1 MIQYMKNLFSR
12 PRRTSRTILIMTS
25 AAVFM
30 FATGIIFYES
40 TKKTVAL
47 SLDGKKQTVKTHAD
61 TINELLQELEVE
73 VGKEDYLSLAKGTE
87 ISDDLHVIWNPATE
101 VELTIDG
108 ETSSVW
114 TLSQTVGEFLEE
126 EGIQLRAED
135 KVSEGMNEA
144 IKKDMDIKIE
154 TAFPIALKVG
164 NEEREIWSTSTTVAD
179 FLKSEQVSVNELDRV
194 SPALSEHL
202 TEETAVTVTR
212 VEKVTD
218 VVEEPIS
225 YETVTQKDSSLE
237 KGKEKIITEGQEGL
251 ISKTYELTKE
261 NGKTVS
267 KELVSEKTVKKKV
280 DEVVAIGTK
289 EKKAA
294 VTPVSTSSKSS
305 ASSSSS
311 AEEYYVTATAY
322 TSGCNGCTG
331 KTATGV
337 NLRANP
343 NAKII
348 AVDPSFIPLGTK
360 VYVEGYGYA
369 TAADTGG
376 AVNGKKIDVF
386 VPSTAD
392 AYNWGVKTVKIKVF
406 R

>member
-1 MIQYMKNLFSR
+1 MIQNMKNLFSR
-12 PRRTSRTILIMTS
+12 PRRTPRTLLIIAS
-25 AAVFM
+25 AAVFIL
-30 FATGIIFYES
+30 ATGIIFYES

-47 SLDGKKQTVKTHAD
+47 SLDGKKQTVNTHAD
-61 TINELLQELEVE
+61 TINELLQELDVE

-87 ISDDLHVIWNPATE
+87 ISDDLQVVWTPAVE
-101 VELTIDG
+101 VELTIDRK
-108 ETSSVW
+108 TTSVW
-114 TLSQTVGEFLEE
+114 TLSDTVSEFLRE

-135 KVSEGMNEA
+135 KVSKGMDETIEEGMN
-144 IKKDMDIKIE
+144 IKIE
-154 TAFPIALKVG
+154 KAFPIVLKIG
-164 NEEREIWSTSTTVAD
+164 NKEREVWSTSTTVAD
-179 FLKSEQVSVNELDRV
+179 LLKSEKVSVKELDRV
-194 SPALSEHL
+194 SPELSARL
-202 TEETAVTVTR
+202 TDKSAVTVTK

-225 YETVTQKDSSLE
+225 YEIINRKDSSLE
-237 KGKEKIITEGQEGL
+237 KGKEKVITEGQKGL

-261 NGKTVS
+261 NGKIVS
-267 KELVSEKTVKKKV
+267 KELVSEETVKEKV
-280 DEVVAIGTK
+280 DQVVAVGTK
-289 EKKAA
+289 EKRAA
-294 VTPVSTSSKSS
+294 VKRVSSSES
-305 ASSSSS
+305 ASSLSSTD
-311 AEEYYVTATAY
+311 EYYVTATAY
-322 TSGCNGCTG
+322 TSGCNGCSG
-331 KTATGV
+331 KTTTGI

-343 NAKII
+343 NAKVI

-386 VPSTAD
+386 VPSASD

>member
-1 MIQYMKNLFSR
+1 MIQNMKNLFSR
-12 PRRTSRTILIMTS
+12 PRRTPRTLLIMTS
-25 AAVFM
+25 VAVFIL
-30 FATGIIFYES
+30 ATGIIFYES

-47 SLDGKKQTVKTHAD
+47 SLDGKKQMVKTHAD
-61 TINELLQELEVE
+61 TINELLQELDVE

-87 ISDDLHVIWNPATE
+87 ISDDLKVVWTPAVE
-101 VELTIDG
+101 VSLTIDG
-108 ETSSVW
+108 ETTSSW
-114 TLSQTVGEFLEE
+114 TLSETVGEFLKE

-135 KVSEGMNEA
+135 KVSDSMDEA
-144 IKKDMDIKIE
+144 IEEDMNITIE
-154 TAFPIALKVG
+154 KAFPIALKVG
-164 NEEREIWSTSTTVAD
+164 NEKREIWSTSTTVAD
-179 FLKSEQVSVNELDRV
+179 FLKSEKVSLNKLDQV
-194 SPALSEHL
+194 SPALSNRL
-202 TEETAVTVTR
+202 TKESAVTVTR

-225 YETVTQKDSSLE
+225 YETIKRTDPSLE

-251 ISKTYELTKE
+251 ISRTYELTRE
-261 NGKTVS
+261 NGKTIS
-267 KELVSEKTVKKKV
+267 KELVSEKTVQEKV
-280 DEVVAIGTK
+280 DQVVAIGTK
-289 EKKAA
+289 EKKAT
-294 VTPVSTSSKSS
+294 VTKVSSPST
-305 ASSSSS
+305 SSSS
-311 AEEYYVTATAY
+311 AEEYHVTATAY

-331 KTATGV
+331 KTATGI

-343 NAKII
+343 NAKVI

-376 AVNGKKIDVF
+376 AVSGKKIDVF

-392 AYNWGVKTVKIKVF
+392 AYSWGVKTVKIKVF

>member
-1 MIQYMKNLFSR
+1 MIQNMKNLFSR
-12 PRRTSRTILIMTS
+12 PRRTPRTLLIMTS
-25 AAVFM
+25 VAVFIL
-30 FATGIIFYES
+30 ATGIIFYES

-47 SLDGKKQTVKTHAD
+47 SLDGKKQMVKTHAD
-61 TINELLQELEVE
+61 TINELLQELDVE

-87 ISDDLHVIWNPATE
+87 ISDDLKVVWTPAVE
-101 VELTIDG
+101 VSLTIDG
-108 ETSSVW
+108 ETTSSW
-114 TLSQTVGEFLEE
+114 TLSETVGEFLKE

-135 KVSEGMNEA
+135 KVSDSMDEA
-144 IKKDMDIKIE
+144 IEEDMNITIE
-154 TAFPIALKVG
+154 KAFPIALKVG
-164 NEEREIWSTSTTVAD
+164 NEKREIWSTSTTVAD
-179 FLKSEQVSVNELDRV
+179 FLKSEKVSLNKLDQV
-194 SPALSEHL
+194 SPALSNRL
-202 TEETAVTVTR
+202 TKESAVTVTR

-225 YETVTQKDSSLE
+225 YETIKRTDPSLE

-251 ISKTYELTKE
+251 ISRTYELTRE
-261 NGKTVS
+261 NGKTIS
-267 KELVSEKTVKKKV
+267 KELVSEKTVQEKV
-280 DEVVAIGTK
+280 DQVVAIGTK
-289 EKKAA
+289 EKKAI
-294 VTPVSTSSKSS
+294 VTKVSSPST
-305 ASSSSS
+305 SSSS
-311 AEEYYVTATAY
+311 AEEYHVTATAY

-331 KTATGV
+331 KTATGI

-343 NAKII
+343 NAKVI

-376 AVNGKKIDVF
+376 AVSGKKIDVF

-392 AYNWGVKTVKIKVF
+392 AYSWGVKTVKIKVF

>member
-1 MIQYMKNLFSR
+1 MIQNMKNLFSR
-12 PRRTSRTILIMTS
+12 PRQTPRTFLIIS
-25 AAVFM
+25 SVAVFIL
-30 FATGIIFYES
+30 ATGILFYEG
-40 TKKTVAL
+40 TKTTVAL

-61 TINELLQELEVE
+61 TINELLQELEVD
-73 VGKEDYLSLAKGTE
+73 VSKEDYLSLAKGTE
-87 ISDDLHVIWNPATE
+87 ISDDLHLVWDPAIE
-101 VELTIDG
+101 VGLTIDG
-108 ETSSVW
+108 ETTSVW
-114 TLSQTVGEFLEE
+114 TLSHTVGEFLRE

-135 KVSEGMNEA
+135 QVSEGIDEEIEKN
-144 IKKDMDIKIE
+144 MDIQIE
-154 TAFPIALKVG
+154 KAFPITLEVG
-164 NEEREIWSTSTTVAD
+164 NEKREIWSTSTTVAD
-179 FLKSEQVSVNELDRV
+179 FLKNEKVSVNELDRV
-194 SPALSEHL
+194 SPALSDRL
-202 TEETAVTVTR
+202 TGKSTVTVTR

-225 YETVTQKDSSLE
+225 YETITEKDSDLE
-237 KGKEKIITEGQEGL
+237 KGKEKVITEGQEGL

-267 KELVSEKTVKKKV
+267 KKLVSEKTVKEKV
-280 DEVVAIGTK
+280 DQVVSIGTK
-289 EKKAA
+289 EKKET
-294 VTPVSTSSKSS
+294 VKPVSTSSSSSPSS
-305 ASSSSS
+305 AG
-311 AEEYYVTATAY
+311 EEYYVTATAY
-322 TSGCNGCTG
+322 TSGCNGCSG
-331 KTATGV
+331 KTATGI

-343 NAKII
+343 NARVI

-376 AVNGKKIDVF
+376 AVSGKKIDVF

>member
-1 MIQYMKNLFSR
+1 MIQNMKNLFSR
-12 PRRTSRTILIMTS
+12 PRRTPRTLLIMTS
-25 AAVFM
+25 VAVFIL
-30 FATGIIFYES
+30 ATGIIFYES

-47 SLDGKKQTVKTHAD
+47 SLDGKKQMVKTHAD
-61 TINELLQELEVE
+61 TINELLQELDVE

-87 ISDDLHVIWNPATE
+87 VSDDLKVVWTPAVE
-101 VELTIDG
+101 VSLTIDG
-108 ETSSVW
+108 ETTSNW
-114 TLSQTVGEFLEE
+114 TLSETVGEFLKE

-135 KVSEGMNEA
+135 KISESMDEA
-144 IKKDMDIKIE
+144 IEEDMNITKE
-154 TAFPIALKVG
+154 KAFSIALKVG
-164 NEEREIWSTSTTVAD
+164 NEKREIWSTSTTVAD
-179 FLKSEQVSVNELDRV
+179 FLKSEKVSLNKLDQV
-194 SPALSEHL
+194 SPALSNRL
-202 TEETAVTVTR
+202 TQESAVTVTR

-225 YETVTQKDSSLE
+225 YETIKRTDPSLE

-251 ISKTYELTKE
+251 ISKTYELTRE
-261 NGKTVS
+261 NGKIIS
-267 KELVSEKTVKKKV
+267 MELVSEKTVQEKV
-280 DEVVAIGTK
+280 DQVVAIGTK
-289 EKKAA
+289 EKKAT
-294 VTPVSTSSKSS
+294 VTKVSSPST
-305 ASSSSS
+305 SSSS
-311 AEEYYVTATAY
+311 AEEYHVTATAY

-331 KTATGV
+331 KTATGI

-343 NAKII
+343 NAKVI

-376 AVNGKKIDVF
+376 AVSGKKIDVF

-392 AYNWGVKTVKIKVF
+392 AYSWGVKTVKIKVF

>member
-1 MIQYMKNLFSR
+1 VIQNMKNLFSR
-12 PRRTSRTILIMTS
+12 PRRTPRTLLIMTS
-25 AAVFM
+25 VAVFIL
-30 FATGIIFYES
+30 ATGIIFYES

-47 SLDGKKQTVKTHAD
+47 SLDGKKQMVKTHAD
-61 TINELLQELEVE
+61 TINELLQELDVE

-87 ISDDLHVIWNPATE
+87 VSDDLKVVWTPAVE
-101 VELTIDG
+101 VSLTIDG
-108 ETSSVW
+108 ETTSNW
-114 TLSQTVGEFLEE
+114 TLSETVGEFLKE

-135 KVSEGMNEA
+135 KVSESMDEA
-144 IKKDMDIKIE
+144 IEEDMNITIE
-154 TAFPIALKVG
+154 KAFPIALKVG
-164 NEEREIWSTSTTVAD
+164 NEKREIWSTSTTVAD
-179 FLKSEQVSVNELDRV
+179 FLKSEKVSLNKLDQV
-194 SPALSEHL
+194 SPALSNRL
-202 TEETAVTVTR
+202 TQESAVTVTR

-225 YETVTQKDSSLE
+225 YETIKRTDPSLE

-251 ISKTYELTKE
+251 ISKTYELTRE
-261 NGKTVS
+261 NGKTIS
-267 KELVSEKTVKKKV
+267 KELVSEKTVQEKV
-280 DEVVAIGTK
+280 DQVVAIGTK
-289 EKKAA
+289 EKKAT
-294 VTPVSTSSKSS
+294 VTKVSSPST
-305 ASSSSS
+305 SSSS
-311 AEEYYVTATAY
+311 AEEYHVTATAY

-331 KTATGV
+331 KTATGI

-343 NAKII
+343 NAKVI

-376 AVNGKKIDVF
+376 AVSGKKIDVF

-392 AYNWGVKTVKIKVF
+392 AYSWGVKTVKIKVF

>member
-1 MIQYMKNLFSR
+1 MIQNMKNLFSR
-12 PRRTSRTILIMTS
+12 PRRTPRTLLIMTS
-25 AAVFM
+25 VAVFIL
-30 FATGIIFYES
+30 ATGIIFYES

-47 SLDGKKQTVKTHAD
+47 SLDGKKQMVKTHAD
-61 TINELLQELEVE
+61 TINELLQELDVE

-87 ISDDLHVIWNPATE
+87 VSDDLKVVWTPAVE
-101 VELTIDG
+101 VSLTIDG
-108 ETSSVW
+108 ETTSSW
-114 TLSQTVGEFLEE
+114 TLSETVGEFLKE

-135 KVSEGMNEA
+135 KVSESMDEA
-144 IKKDMDIKIE
+144 IEEDMNITIE
-154 TAFPIALKVG
+154 KAFPIALKVG
-164 NEEREIWSTSTTVAD
+164 NEKREIWSTSTTVAD
-179 FLKSEQVSVNELDRV
+179 FLKSEKVSLNKLDQV
-194 SPALSEHL
+194 SPALSNRL
-202 TEETAVTVTR
+202 TQESAVTVTR

-225 YETVTQKDSSLE
+225 YETIKRTDPSLE

-251 ISKTYELTKE
+251 ISRTYELTRE
-261 NGKTVS
+261 NGKTIS
-267 KELVSEKTVKKKV
+267 KELVSEKTVQEKV
-280 DEVVAIGTK
+280 DQVVAIGTK
-289 EKKAA
+289 EKKAT
-294 VTPVSTSSKSS
+294 VTKVSSPST
-305 ASSSSS
+305 SSSS
-311 AEEYYVTATAY
+311 AEEYHVTATAY

-331 KTATGV
+331 KTATGI

-343 NAKII
+343 NAKVI

-376 AVNGKKIDVF
+376 AVSGKKIDVF

-392 AYNWGVKTVKIKVF
+392 AYSWGVKTVKIKVF

>member
-1 MIQYMKNLFSR
+1 MIQNMKNLFSR
-12 PRRTSRTILIMTS
+12 PRRTPRTLLIMTS
-25 AAVFM
+25 VAVFIL
-30 FATGIIFYES
+30 ATGIIFYES

-47 SLDGKKQTVKTHAD
+47 SLDGKKQMVKTHAD
-61 TINELLQELEVE
+61 TINELLQELDVE

-87 ISDDLHVIWNPATE
+87 VSDDLKVVWTPAVE
-101 VELTIDG
+101 VSLTIDG
-108 ETSSVW
+108 ETTSNW
-114 TLSQTVGEFLEE
+114 TLSETVGEFLKE

-135 KVSEGMNEA
+135 KVSESMDEA
-144 IKKDMDIKIE
+144 IEEDMNITIE
-154 TAFPIALKVG
+154 KAFPIALKVG
-164 NEEREIWSTSTTVAD
+164 NEKREIWSTSTTVAD
-179 FLKSEQVSVNELDRV
+179 FLKSEKVSLNKLDQV
-194 SPALSEHL
+194 SPALSNRL
-202 TEETAVTVTR
+202 TKESAVTVTR

-225 YETVTQKDSSLE
+225 YETIKRTDPSLE

-251 ISKTYELTKE
+251 ISRTYELTRE
-261 NGKTVS
+261 NGKTIS
-267 KELVSEKTVKKKV
+267 KELVSEKTVQEKV
-280 DEVVAIGTK
+280 DQVVAIGTK
-289 EKKAA
+289 EKKAT
-294 VTPVSTSSKSS
+294 VTKVSSPST
-305 ASSSSS
+305 SSSS
-311 AEEYYVTATAY
+311 AEEYHVTATAY

-331 KTATGV
+331 KTATGI

-343 NAKII
+343 NAKVI

-376 AVNGKKIDVF
+376 AVSGKKIDVF

-392 AYNWGVKTVKIKVF
+392 AYSWGVKTVKIKVF

>member
-1 MIQYMKNLFSR
+1 MIQNMKNLFSR
-12 PRRTSRTILIMTS
+12 PRRTPRTLLIMTS
-25 AAVFM
+25 VAVFIL
-30 FATGIIFYES
+30 ATGIIFYES

-47 SLDGKKQTVKTHAD
+47 SLDGKKQMVKTHAD
-61 TINELLQELEVE
+61 TINELLQELDVE

-87 ISDDLHVIWNPATE
+87 VSDDLKVVWTPAVE
-101 VELTIDG
+101 VSLTIDG
-108 ETSSVW
+108 ETTSNW
-114 TLSQTVGEFLEE
+114 TLSETVGEFLKE

-135 KVSEGMNEA
+135 KVSESMDEA
-144 IKKDMDIKIE
+144 IEEDMNITIE
-154 TAFPIALKVG
+154 KAFPIALKVG
-164 NEEREIWSTSTTVAD
+164 KEKREIWSTSTTVAD
-179 FLKSEQVSVNELDRV
+179 FLKSEKVSLNKLDQV
-194 SPALSEHL
+194 SPALSNRL
-202 TEETAVTVTR
+202 TQESAVTVTR

-225 YETVTQKDSSLE
+225 YETIKRTDPSLE

-251 ISKTYELTKE
+251 ISKTYELTRE
-261 NGKTVS
+261 NGKTIS
-267 KELVSEKTVKKKV
+267 KELVSEKTVQEKV
-280 DEVVAIGTK
+280 DQVVAIGTK
-289 EKKAA
+289 EKKAT
-294 VTPVSTSSKSS
+294 VTKVSSPST
-305 ASSSSS
+305 SSSS
-311 AEEYYVTATAY
+311 AEEYHVTATAY

-331 KTATGV
+331 KTATGI

-343 NAKII
+343 NAKVI

-376 AVNGKKIDVF
+376 AVSGKKIDVF

-392 AYNWGVKTVKIKVF
+392 AYSWGVKTVKIKVF

>member
-1 MIQYMKNLFSR
+1 VIQNMKNLFSR
-12 PRRTSRTILIMTS
+12 PRRTPRTLLIIAS
-25 AAVFM
+25 AAVFIL
-30 FATGIIFYES
+30 ATGIIFYES

-47 SLDGKKQTVKTHAD
+47 SLDGKKQMVNTHAD
-61 TINELLQELEVE
+61 TINELLQELDVE

-87 ISDDLHVIWNPATE
+87 ISDDLQVVWTPAVE
-101 VELTIDG
+101 VELTIDRK
-108 ETSSVW
+108 TTSVW
-114 TLSQTVGEFLEE
+114 TLSNTVDEFLKE

-135 KVSEGMNEA
+135 KVSKGMDETIKEGMN
-144 IKKDMDIKIE
+144 IKIE
-154 TAFPIALKVG
+154 KAFPIVLKVG
-164 NEEREIWSTSTTVAD
+164 NKEREVWSTSTTVAD
-179 FLKSEQVSVNELDRV
+179 LLKSEKVSVKELDRV
-194 SPALSEHL
+194 SPELSDRL
-202 TEETAVTVTR
+202 TDKSAVTVTR

-225 YETVTQKDSSLE
+225 YEIINRKDSSLE
-237 KGKEKIITEGQEGL
+237 KGKERVITEGQKGL

-261 NGKTVS
+261 NGKTIS
-267 KELVSEKTVKKKV
+267 KELVSEKTVKEKV
-280 DEVVAIGTK
+280 DQVVEVGTK
-289 EKKAA
+289 EKRAA
-294 VTPVSTSSKSS
+294 VKRVS

-311 AEEYYVTATAY
+311 TDEYYVTATAY
-322 TSGCNGCTG
+322 TSGCNGCSG
-331 KTATGV
+331 KTTTGI

-343 NAKII
+343 NAKVI

-386 VPSTAD
+386 VPSASD
-392 AYNWGVKTVKIKVF
+392 AYSWGVKTVKIKVF

>member
-1 MIQYMKNLFSR
+1 MIQNMKNLFSR
-12 PRRTSRTILIMTS
+12 PRRTPRTLLIMTS
-25 AAVFM
+25 VAVFIL
-30 FATGIIFYES
+30 ATGIIFYES

-47 SLDGKKQTVKTHAD
+47 SLDGKKQMVKTHAD
-61 TINELLQELEVE
+61 TINELLQELDVE

-87 ISDDLHVIWNPATE
+87 VSDDLKVVWTPAVE
-101 VELTIDG
+101 VSLTIDG
-108 ETSSVW
+108 ETTSNW
-114 TLSQTVGEFLEE
+114 TLSETVGEFLKE

-135 KVSEGMNEA
+135 KVSESMDEA
-144 IKKDMDIKIE
+144 IEEDMNITIE
-154 TAFPIALKVG
+154 KAFPIALKVG
-164 NEEREIWSTSTTVAD
+164 NEKREIWSTSTTVAD
-179 FLKSEQVSVNELDRV
+179 FLKSEKVSLNKLDKV
-194 SPALSEHL
+194 SPALSNRL
-202 TEETAVTVTR
+202 TQESAVTVTR

-225 YETVTQKDSSLE
+225 YETIKRTDPSLE

-251 ISKTYELTKE
+251 ISKTYELTRE
-261 NGKTVS
+261 NGKTIS
-267 KELVSEKTVKKKV
+267 KELVSEKTVQEKV
-280 DEVVAIGTK
+280 DQVVAIGTK
-289 EKKAA
+289 EKKAT
-294 VTPVSTSSKSS
+294 VTKVSSPST
-305 ASSSSS
+305 SSSS
-311 AEEYYVTATAY
+311 AEEYHVTATAY

-331 KTATGV
+331 KTATGI

-343 NAKII
+343 NAKVI

-376 AVNGKKIDVF
+376 AVSGKKIDVF

-392 AYNWGVKTVKIKVF
+392 AYSWGVKTVKIKVF

>member
-1 MIQYMKNLFSR
+1 MIQNMKNLFSR
-12 PRRTSRTILIMTS
+12 PRRTPRTLLIIAS
-25 AAVFM
+25 AAVFIL
-30 FATGIIFYES
+30 ATGIIFYES

-47 SLDGKKQTVKTHAD
+47 SLDGKKQMVNTHAD
-61 TINELLQELEVE
+61 TINELLQELDVE

-87 ISDDLHVIWNPATE
+87 ISDDLQVVWTPAVE
-101 VELTIDG
+101 VELTIDRK
-108 ETSSVW
+108 TTSVW
-114 TLSQTVGEFLEE
+114 TLSNTVDEFLKE

-135 KVSEGMNEA
+135 KVSKGMDETIKEGMN
-144 IKKDMDIKIE
+144 IKIE
-154 TAFPIALKVG
+154 KAFPIVLKVG
-164 NEEREIWSTSTTVAD
+164 NKEREVWSTSTTVAD
-179 FLKSEQVSVNELDRV
+179 LLKSEKVSVKELDRV
-194 SPALSEHL
+194 SPELSDRL
-202 TEETAVTVTR
+202 TDKSAVTVTR

-225 YETVTQKDSSLE
+225 YEIINRKDSSLE
-237 KGKEKIITEGQEGL
+237 KGKERVITEGQKGL

-261 NGKTVS
+261 NGKTIS
-267 KELVSEKTVKKKV
+267 KELVSEKTVKEKV
-280 DEVVAIGTK
+280 DQVVEVGTK
-289 EKKAA
+289 EKRAA
-294 VTPVSTSSKSS
+294 VKRVS

-311 AEEYYVTATAY
+311 TDEYYVTATAY
-322 TSGCNGCTG
+322 TSGCNGCSG
-331 KTATGV
+331 KTTTGI

-343 NAKII
+343 NAKVI

-386 VPSTAD
+386 VPSASD
-392 AYNWGVKTVKIKVF
+392 AYSWGVKTVKIKVF

>member
-1 MIQYMKNLFSR
+1 MIQNMKNLFSR
-12 PRRTSRTILIMTS
+12 PRRTPRTLLIMTS
-25 AAVFM
+25 VAVFIL
-30 FATGIIFYES
+30 ATGIIFYES

-47 SLDGKKQTVKTHAD
+47 SLDGKKQMVKTHAD
-61 TINELLQELEVE
+61 TIHELLQELDVE

-87 ISDDLHVIWNPATE
+87 ISDDLKVVWTPAVE
-101 VELTIDG
+101 VSLTIDG
-108 ETSSVW
+108 ETTSNW
-114 TLSQTVGEFLEE
+114 TLSETVGEFLKE

-135 KVSEGMNEA
+135 KISESMDEA
-144 IKKDMDIKIE
+144 IEEDMNITIE
-154 TAFPIALKVG
+154 KAFPIALKVG
-164 NEEREIWSTSTTVAD
+164 NEKREIWSTSTTVAD
-179 FLKSEQVSVNELDRV
+179 FLKSEKVSLNKLDQV
-194 SPALSEHL
+194 SPALSNRL
-202 TEETAVTVTR
+202 TKESAVTVTR

-225 YETVTQKDSSLE
+225 YETIKRTDPSLE

-251 ISKTYELTKE
+251 ISKTYELTRE
-261 NGKTVS
+261 NGKTIS
-267 KELVSEKTVKKKV
+267 KELVSEKTVQEKV
-280 DEVVAIGTK
+280 DQVVAIGTK
-289 EKKAA
+289 EKKAT
-294 VTPVSTSSKSS
+294 VTKVSSPST
-305 ASSSSS
+305 SSSS
-311 AEEYYVTATAY
+311 AEEYHVTATAY

-331 KTATGV
+331 KTATGI

-343 NAKII
+343 NAKVI

-376 AVNGKKIDVF
+376 AVSGKKIDVF

-392 AYNWGVKTVKIKVF
+392 AYSWGVKTVKIKVF

>member
-1 MIQYMKNLFSR
+1 MIQNMKNLFSR
-12 PRRTSRTILIMTS
+12 PRRTPRTLLIMTS
-25 AAVFM
+25 VAVFIL
-30 FATGIIFYES
+30 ATGIIFYES

-47 SLDGKKQTVKTHAD
+47 SLDGKKQMVKTHAD
-61 TINELLQELEVE
+61 TINELLQELDVE

-87 ISDDLHVIWNPATE
+87 VSDDLKVVWTPAVE
-101 VELTIDG
+101 VSLTIDG
-108 ETSSVW
+108 ETTSNW
-114 TLSQTVGEFLEE
+114 TLSETVGEFLKE

-135 KVSEGMNEA
+135 KVSESMDEA
-144 IKKDMDIKIE
+144 IEEDMNITIE
-154 TAFPIALKVG
+154 KAFPIALKVG
-164 NEEREIWSTSTTVAD
+164 NEKREIWSTSTTVAD
-179 FLKSEQVSVNELDRV
+179 FLKSEKVSLNKLDQV
-194 SPALSEHL
+194 SPALSNRL
-202 TEETAVTVTR
+202 TQESAVTVTR

-225 YETVTQKDSSLE
+225 YETIKRTDPSLE

-251 ISKTYELTKE
+251 ISKTYELTRE
-261 NGKTVS
+261 NGKTIS
-267 KELVSEKTVKKKV
+267 KELVSEKTVQEKV
-280 DEVVAIGTK
+280 DQVVAIGTK
-289 EKKAA
+289 EKKAT
-294 VTPVSTSSKSS
+294 VTKVSSPST
-305 ASSSSS
+305 SSSS
-311 AEEYYVTATAY
+311 AEEYHVTATAY

-331 KTATGV
+331 KTATGI

-343 NAKII
+343 NAKVI

-376 AVNGKKIDVF
+376 AVSGKKIDVF

-392 AYNWGVKTVKIKVF
+392 AYSWGVKTVKIKVF

>member
-1 MIQYMKNLFSR
+1 
-12 PRRTSRTILIMTS
+12 MTS
-25 AAVFM
+25 VAVFIL
-30 FATGIIFYES
+30 ATGIIFYES

-47 SLDGKKQTVKTHAD
+47 SLDGKKQMVKTHAD
-61 TINELLQELEVE
+61 TINELLQELDVE

-87 ISDDLHVIWNPATE
+87 VSDDLKVVWTPAVE
-101 VELTIDG
+101 VSLTIDG
-108 ETSSVW
+108 ETTSNW
-114 TLSQTVGEFLEE
+114 TLSETVGEFLKE

-135 KVSEGMNEA
+135 KVSESMDEA
-144 IKKDMDIKIE
+144 IEEDMNITIE
-154 TAFPIALKVG
+154 KAFPIALKVG
-164 NEEREIWSTSTTVAD
+164 NEKREIWSTSTTVAD
-179 FLKSEQVSVNELDRV
+179 FLKSEKVSLNKLDKV
-194 SPALSEHL
+194 SPALSNRL
-202 TEETAVTVTR
+202 TQESAVTVTR

-225 YETVTQKDSSLE
+225 YETIKRTDPSLE

-251 ISKTYELTKE
+251 ISKTYELTRE
-261 NGKTVS
+261 NGKTIS
-267 KELVSEKTVKKKV
+267 KELVSEKTVQEKV
-280 DEVVAIGTK
+280 DQVVAIGTK
-289 EKKAA
+289 EKKAT
-294 VTPVSTSSKSS
+294 VTKVSSPST
-305 ASSSSS
+305 SSSS
-311 AEEYYVTATAY
+311 AEEYHVTATAY

-331 KTATGV
+331 KTATGI

-343 NAKII
+343 NAKVI

-376 AVNGKKIDVF
+376 AVSGKKIDVF

-392 AYNWGVKTVKIKVF
+392 AYSWGVKTVKIKVF

>member
-1 MIQYMKNLFSR
+1 MIQNMKNLFSR
-12 PRRTSRTILIMTS
+12 PRRTPRTLLIMTS
-25 AAVFM
+25 VAVFIL
-30 FATGIIFYES
+30 ATGIIFYES

-47 SLDGKKQTVKTHAD
+47 SLDGKKQMVKTHAD
-61 TINELLQELEVE
+61 TINELLQELDVE

-87 ISDDLHVIWNPATE
+87 VSDDLKVVWTPAVE
-101 VELTIDG
+101 VSLTIDG
-108 ETSSVW
+108 ETTSNW
-114 TLSQTVGEFLEE
+114 TLSETVGEFLKE

-135 KVSEGMNEA
+135 KVSESMDEA
-144 IKKDMDIKIE
+144 IEEDMNITIE
-154 TAFPIALKVG
+154 KAFPIALKVG
-164 NEEREIWSTSTTVAD
+164 NEKREIWSTSTTVAD
-179 FLKSEQVSVNELDRV
+179 FLKSEKVSLNKLDQV
-194 SPALSEHL
+194 SPALSNRL
-202 TEETAVTVTR
+202 TKESAVTVTR

-225 YETVTQKDSSLE
+225 YETIKRTDPSLE

-251 ISKTYELTKE
+251 ISKTYELTRE
-261 NGKTVS
+261 NGKTIS
-267 KELVSEKTVKKKV
+267 KELVSEKTVQEKV
-280 DEVVAIGTK
+280 DQVVAIGTK
-289 EKKAA
+289 EKKAT
-294 VTPVSTSSKSS
+294 VTKVSSPST
-305 ASSSSS
+305 SSSS
-311 AEEYYVTATAY
+311 AEEYHVTATAY

-331 KTATGV
+331 KTATGI

-343 NAKII
+343 NAKVI

-376 AVNGKKIDVF
+376 AVSGKKIDVF

-392 AYNWGVKTVKIKVF
+392 AYSWGVKTVKIKVF